1 MVRALTKFLN
11 EKSHVPTQ
19 FVKYGMAGTIA
30 VATHFLIF
38 TLLNESIFPADLGRD
53 GSERGWNFFWSFT
66 IAFFIANFVAYYFN
80 RRWVFQSGRHTRWV
94 ELGLFFAVSTLAYLL
109 GTPLGSFLVA
119 RFPFNEY
126 LVYFVVILASVLV
139 NFVGRKLIV
148 FLH

>member
-1 MVRALTKFLN
+1 MLALTKFLN
-11 EKSHVPTQ
+11 EKSHVPIQ

-30 VATHFLIF
+30 AATHVLIF
-38 TLLNESIFPADLGRD
+38 ASLNESFFPADLARD
-53 GSERGWNFFWSFT
+53 GLERGWNFFWSFS
-66 IAFFIANFVAYYFN
+66 IAFFVANFVAYFFN

-109 GTPLGSFLVA
+109 GTPLGSYLVA

-126 LVYFVVILASVLV
+126 LVFCVAILASVLV
-139 NFVGRKLIV
+139 NFLGRKWIV